1 MARGTLVGE
10 LRLVSQESVTDGY
23 SDTIQITRNEGDLRY
38 DDHIYTGG
46 VMQGVIEYKGKRRS
60 KSFHGEM
67 AHSDLERWIGDT
79 LTLVIHAGKG
89 I

>member
-1 MARGTLVGE
+1 M
-10 LRLVSQESVTDGY
+10 SQKSVTDGY
-23 SDTIQITRNEGDLRY
+23 NDYLKITRREGDLQDGTY
-38 DDHIYTGG
+38 IYTGG

-60 KSFHGEM
+60 KSFYGEM